1 MVTCAEAPN
10 TNSLQDPIPVSLHR
24 IDPHTQ
30 RLRRANLPRT
40 ASFRV
45 VHKATFI
52 EQCERFWNTISGSPT
67 HLTRKQLGFTSLYMS
82 CLVASIRMLDA
93 PRLQALPGYDRE
105 TAERFALHWHQVGHD
120 AREAS
125 DWMQYHNVNVL
136 QGIM

>member
-1 MVTCAEAPN
+1 MT
-10 TNSLQDPIPVSLHR
+10 S
-24 IDPHTQ
+24 
-30 RLRRANLPRT
+30 
-40 ASFRV
+40 SFRV
-45 VHKATFI
+45 LHKPTFI
-52 EQCERFWNTISGSPT
+52 EQCERFWNTITSSLT

-93 PRLQALPGYDRE
+93 PRLQALLGYDRD